1 MGALSL
7 TRRVGGPVENWIIFG
22 SVRNRGKS
30 CRLSDANSMTHLRAR
45 TPAEIRHL
53 ATRAAFPQRR
63 SSNANTLCGQNSAG
77 FLQICKTFKGIICD
91 DISEFESYMP
101 SQPVPSLCA
110 MVKLTY
116 GRANRD
122 KVSPPDTLTIAAQER
137 RTPRGK
143 SAPTQICWKPPTA
156 LPGGIVFA
164 NRNFVLSWGDLETPR
179 VYHAARQRGL
189 RVSLCKRGGARGI
202 LRSGSR

>member
-1 MGALSL
+1 MRKTSL
-7 TRRVGGPVENWIIFG
+7 CIQGESFSGIERQPR
-22 SVRNRGKS
+22 
-30 CRLSDANSMTHLRAR
+30 
-45 TPAEIRHL
+45 RHL
-53 ATRAAFPQRR
+53 PDRPELRIPNAAAQTRIVSVARIRLDSRKSGRP
-63 SSNANTLCGQNSAG
+63 
-77 FLQICKTFKGIICD
+77 FKGIFCD
-91 DISEFESYMP
+91 DVSEFESDML
-101 SQPVPSLCA
+101 SHAVRSLCA

-202 LRSGSR
+202 LRSGS

>member
-101 SQPVPSLCA
+101 SHAVVSVGACPS
-110 MVKLTY
+110 
-116 GRANRD
+116 
-122 KVSPPDTLTIAAQER
+122 
-137 RTPRGK
+137 
-143 SAPTQICWKPPTA
+143 
-156 LPGGIVFA
+156 
-164 NRNFVLSWGDLETPR
+164 
-179 VYHAARQRGL
+179 GL
-189 RVSLCKRGGARGI
+189 RARPCASQHTSCPEGSTHSE
-202 LRSGSR
+202 LRSSSSK